1 MRRSTIFRF
10 CSVGM
15 ALFVGSWILGFSIMP
30 SSQMGS
36 TELSDQLPEGEGK
49 GYLQTLCTSC
59 HGLGLTVSQRKTP
72 EGWEASVYD
81 MLGRI
86 SAGLD
91 READIIS
98 RYLADHFAIEAATSV
113 DEIEPALVGA
123 SLNPG
128 LQIQIVRQVL
138 FKFKPEISEEEKKAV
153 LESGRRMLE
162 SISQVAVVV
171 VGKVA
176 QEHLEFS
183 YGLVTGFESAQDLE
197 AYRSHPEHS
206 RWLRE
211 VYQPVVLKSL
221 ITDIVAT
228 E

>member
-1 MRRSTIFRF
+1 MRRRIIFRF

-15 ALFVGSWILGFSIMP
+15 ALFVSSWILAFSIMP

-36 TELSDQLPEGEGK
+36 TGLSDPLPEGEGK

-91 READIIS
+91 YEADIIS
-98 RYLADHFAIEAATSV
+98 SYLADHFAIEAATSA
-113 DEIEPALVGA
+113 DEIEPAVVGA
-123 SLNPG
+123 SLSPG
-128 LQIQIVRQVL
+128 LQIQIIHQVL
-138 FKFKPEISEEEKKAV
+138 FEFKPEVSEQEKEAV
-153 LESGRRMLE
+153 LESGRKMLA
-162 SISQVAVVV
+162 SIPQVAAQV
-171 VGKVA
+171 VGKIA
-176 QEHLEFS
+176 QEDLGFS
-183 YGLVTGFESAQDLE
+183 HGLVTVFKSERDLD
-197 AYRSHPEHS
+197 AYRSHPEH
-206 RWLRE
+206 RMWLQE
-211 VYQPVVLKSL
+211 VFRPLVLKSL
-221 ITDIVAT
+221 VTDIVAT

>member
-1 MRRSTIFRF
+1 
-10 CSVGM
+10 M
-15 ALFVGSWILGFSIMP
+15 ALCVGNWVLAFSIMP
-30 SSQMGS
+30 SSQMGN

-49 GYLQTLCTSC
+49 GYVETLCTSC

-98 RYLADHFAIEAATSV
+98 RYLAEHFAIEAATSA
-113 DEIEPALVGA
+113 DEIEPAVVGA
-123 SLNPG
+123 SLNSG
-128 LQIQIVRQVL
+128 LRIQVVHQVL

-162 SISQVAVVV
+162 SIPQVAVLVI
-171 VGKVA
+171 GKVA
-176 QEHLEFS
+176 QEDLEFS
-183 YGLVTGFESAQDLE
+183 YGLVSGFESAEDLE
-197 AYRSHPEHS
+197 VYRSHLEHR
-206 RWLRE
+206 RWLQE
-211 VYQPVVLKSL
+211 VYRPVVLKSL
-221 ITDIVAT
+221 VTDIVAI

>member
-1 MRRSTIFRF
+1 MRPGTLFRF

-15 ALFVGSWILGFSIMP
+15 ALCVGNWVLAFSIMP

-49 GYLQTLCTSC
+49 GYVETLCTSC

-91 READIIS
+91 READIIW
-98 RYLADHFAIEAATSV
+98 RYLADHFAIEAATSA
-113 DEIEPALVGA
+113 DEIEPAVVGA

-128 LQIQIVRQVL
+128 LRIQVVHQVL

-162 SISQVAVVV
+162 SIPQVAALVI
-171 VGKVA
+171 GKVA
-176 QEHLEFS
+176 QEDLEFS
-183 YGLVTGFESAQDLE
+183 YGLVSGFESVEDLE
-197 AYRSHPEHS
+197 VYRSHLEHR
-206 RWLRE
+206 RWLQE
-211 VYQPVVLKSL
+211 VYRPVVLKSL
-221 ITDIVAT
+221 VTDIVAI